1 MIVLNREMPLRILM
15 LQAAIRRG
23 FPEFEEEF
31 QNAQSGFYG
40 ERYMDRWWE
49 DMQLAE
55 DHVLLHNFC
64 FRFSEFTNQVD
75 TIFLSRHFALVL
87 EIKNISGRIDIDVER
102 DQMIRTR
109 ETGEIE
115 VFRNPVS
122 QVKRHQRALAS
133 LIGSQLPIERAIVF
147 MHPKSLIGSVPRE
160 EAVFRWGG
168 LESHIRQLFSKYTPH
183 LTNYQLMEMATSLRN
198 YHQLPESKL
207 RLDAR
212 KIICGV
218 LCSNCRYKVKMYYIR
233 GQFECAYCKLKSF
246 EPMLEALQDY
256 RLLISEWITN
266 QQFREF
272 MGVHS
277 QDAAARILK
286 KLNLE
291 KIGSKKGSKY
301 KIPISIE
308 IKKE

>member
-266 QQFREF
+266 QELRQFF
-272 MGVHS
+272 YIDSADV
-277 QDAAARILK
+277 ANKILK
-286 KLNLE
+286 RMDFYHE
-291 KIGSKKGSKY
+291 GSTSARRY
-301 KIPISIE
+301 LIPQDVWR
-308 IKKE
+308 KF